1 MNEENGVRLVVKTA
15 PLTSSPFSLEFTMD
29 FREYFAKDQHV
40 CGGELVVRGTRI
52 PVRTIL
58 ASLAEGS
65 TAEEILDDFPSLKHE
80 QIQAVIMFAAE
91 AASDDFP
98 TPPVPDVA

>member
-1 MNEENGVRLVVKTA
+1 M
-15 PLTSSPFSLEFTMD
+15 EFAMD
-29 FREYFAKDQHV
+29 FREYFVKDQRV
-40 CGGELVVRGTRI
+40 CGGDLVIRGTRI
-52 PVRTIL
+52 QVRTIL

-65 TAEEILDDFPSLKHE
+65 TAEDIRNDFPSLRFD